1 MAEGLVAVSGTAV
14 GRLEADIGLF
24 SAYLMGETLYGPALL
39 EHLGVARHPLG
50 PSLLLAL
57 DAMRQRDVEH
67 VIVVLRH
74 VATDMQL
81 LTALDRTLQYLY
93 KVTTVFNYA
102 KVLEICSHSLA
113 EVIARHLAAEPG
125 QRLVLEFFLYF
136 GKLKEAEQILSVLP
150 ATAVPEYRATLQ
162 RARLRRDLFVP
173 RKRFSFC
180 LLTWNRADLL
190 DRCLTEIKAKAGSD
204 DYEIIVGV
212 NGSADHTAQ
221 VLAKHGIEHVLW
233 NPRNDSIDYYREVF
247 DAAVGEY
254 IVEID
259 DNVVELPEGFDCL
272 LEEHLLAFPDF
283 GYIGIQPTR
292 LWMST
297 GGEESMVIAEY
308 GEVHAGDLT
317 LHLGPVWGCCAILRN
332 RDFRAINGFYGIRMS
347 KEIGE
352 EPQIMRK
359 LFVHGKRS
367 GQIIGSRLLKAY
379 S

>member
-24 SAYLMGETLYGPALL
+24 SAYLMGETQYGLALL
-39 EHLGVARHPLG
+39 EQLGVARHPLG

-74 VATDMQL
+74 VATDTQL

-93 KVTTVFNYA
+93 KVTTAFDYA

-113 EVIARHLAAEPG
+113 EVIARHLASEPG

-136 GKLKEAEQILSVLP
+136 GKLKEAEQILAVLP

-190 DRCLTEIKAKAGSD
+190 DRCLTEIKAKVASQ

-212 NGSADHTAQ
+212 NASTDHTAQ

-259 DNVVELPEGFDCL
+259 DNVVELPDGFDGL
-272 LEEHLLAFPDF
+272 LERHLEAFPEY

-292 LWMST
+292 LFLSS
-297 GGEESMVIAEY
+297 GQEESMVIAEY
-308 GEVHAGDLT
+308 GEAHAGDLT

-332 RDFRAINGFYGIRMS
+332 RDYRAINGFYGVRMS

-352 EPQIMRK
+352 EPQLMRK
-359 LFVHGKRS
+359 LRMHGKKS
-367 GQIIGSRLLKAY
+367 GQIIGPRLIKAFP
-379 S
+379 